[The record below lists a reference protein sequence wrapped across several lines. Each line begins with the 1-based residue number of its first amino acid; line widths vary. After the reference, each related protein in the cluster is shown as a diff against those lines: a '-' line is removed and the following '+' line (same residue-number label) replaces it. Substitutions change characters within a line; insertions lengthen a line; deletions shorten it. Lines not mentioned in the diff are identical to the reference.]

1 VVLRYLESQS
11 LASGLVFE
19 PPLLLP
25 VLNGLFLGIIPFAIA
40 YVSARSYLLTGSR
53 TLLYL
58 GSGLVFLGSASPI
71 AGNLISL
78 PGGAN
83 LNVTIYNTGILATSI
98 LLFLCTISLRSK
110 ISDTQGSRKLRLTAA
125 YSGAVLFV
133 GLFSAAALQGFIPAF
148 FVQGV
153 GPTLLRQAVLGS
165 ATVLFALCSL
175 QSARIYHRSRSS
187 FAYWYALG
195 LALITVGLSAVFLQ
209 SLVGSLSGWAGRS
222 AQYLG
227 GGYLAIAVLS
237 LRREIAVVGVPLQ
250 DALVAFFRESEKN
263 YRLLT
268 ETALDAIV
276 SLNPEGR
283 VLLWNRAAERIFGWS
298 RSEAVGSS
306 LVDLIIPIQQAE
318 TVREWFGKSATDV
331 MLAKPMEIEA
341 KRKDGSRII
350 AEMSISSRNSPA
362 GKITTTVIRDITERK
377 RAQQALGESEEK
389 YRKLFEE
396 AVDGIA
402 LADADTGILL
412 DCNEALAAL
421 VGRKRAELIG
431 QHQAILHPTASD
443 KSAFSPTF
451 KLHATT
457 REGQILETQVVTAT
471 GEIREV
477 EIKASLLHLQGRR
490 ILQGI
495 FTDITKRKRME
506 DELRRYSTQLEGLV
520 FERTRKLSE
529 SERRFRELSD
539 LLPQIVFEI
548 DENGDVQY
556 MNRAGFEATGLD
568 EEEFGKRH
576 LNASHFLAPAEH
588 ERATRGIQRVIAG
601 EMIGEREFTV
611 LRGDGKSFPA
621 LVYTAPI
628 TREGKAVGLRGIAID
643 ITERKRMEEGLRAA
657 KERLEY
663 VVSSNP
669 AVIFTGKPH
678 SDLTDFDTTY
688 MSRSVI
694 SILGYEPREFIDD
707 AKFWER
713 HVHPED
719 GSRVLAELPRLFK
732 DGHVRYDFRFLHKD
746 GTYRWMHEEVTLVRD
761 AAGSPLE
768 VIGYW
773 TDITE
778 RRQMEARLAESQRLA
793 GIGEAAAMVGHDLRN
808 PLQGIVS
815 TVYLAKRKLESPPE
829 PSSEAAVKSGLV
841 DMLETIENEAEYM
854 DKIVSDLQDYAAPLK
869 TEPKPVQMEPLVKDT
884 LSKIR
889 IPHNVKVSFKVSE
902 PLPTVMVDQ
911 AVMRRVFTNLIT
923 NAIQAMPNGGE
934 LRIDAYGTN
943 EFLFIA
949 FKDTG
954 IGIPEEN
961 MGKLFNPFFTTKA
974 KGQGLGLPVCK
985 RLVEAHDGRITVK
998 SKPGEGSTF
1007 TVNLPIIKP

>member
-1 VVLRYLESQS
+1 LGLIGSWEFDVESGRIAWSDQTYRLYERDPALGSPTAEEEITYYSPEQALRLREY
-11 LASGLVFE
+11 ARR
-19 PPLLLP
+19 
-25 VLNGLFLGIIPFAIA
+25 AIA
-40 YVSARSYLLTGSR
+40 EGADFRYDLEVDLPSGRHVFYSAMMH
-53 TLLYL
+53 
-58 GSGLVFLGSASPI
+58 PI
-71 AGNLISL
+71 
-78 PGGAN
+78 
-83 LNVTIYNTGILATSI
+83 
-98 LLFLCTISLRSK
+98 K
-110 ISDTQGSRKLRLTAA
+110 
-125 YSGAVLFV
+125 
-133 GLFSAAALQGFIPAF
+133 
-148 FVQGV
+148 
-153 GPTLLRQAVLGS
+153 
-165 ATVLFALCSL
+165 
-175 QSARIYHRSRSS
+175 
-187 FAYWYALG
+187 
-195 LALITVGLSAVFLQ
+195 
-209 SLVGSLSGWAGRS
+209 
-222 AQYLG
+222 
-227 GGYLAIAVLS
+227 
-237 LRREIAVVGVPLQ
+237 
-250 DALVAFFRESEKN
+250 DAH
-263 YRLLT
+263 
-268 ETALDAIV
+268 
-276 SLNPEGR
+276 GR
-283 VLLWNRAAERIFGWS
+283 VVKLFG
-298 RSEAVGSS
+298 
-306 LVDLIIPIQQAE
+306 
-318 TVREWFGKSATDV
+318 TVQ
-331 MLAKPMEIEA
+331 
-341 KRKDGSRII
+341 
-350 AEMSISSRNSPA
+350 
-362 GKITTTVIRDITERK
+362 DITERK
-377 RAQQALGESEEK
+377 RMQ
-389 YRKLFEE
+389 
-396 AVDGIA
+396 
-402 LADADTGILL
+402 
-412 DCNEALAAL
+412 
-421 VGRKRAELIG
+421 
-431 QHQAILHPTASD
+431 
-443 KSAFSPTF
+443 
-451 KLHATT
+451 
-457 REGQILETQVVTAT
+457 
-471 GEIREV
+471 
-477 EIKASLLHLQGRR
+477 
-490 ILQGI
+490 
-495 FTDITKRKRME
+495 
-506 DELRRYSTQLEGLV
+506 DELQRYSAHLEGMV
-520 FERTRKLSE
+520 SERTEKLAE

-568 EEEFGKRH
+568 EEEFDKRH

-707 AKFWER
+707 TKFWER

-732 DGHVRYDFRFLHKD
+732 DGHVRYDFRLLHKD
-746 GTYRWMHEEVTLVRD
+746 GTYRWIHEEVTLVRD
-761 AAGSPLE
+761 ATGSPLE

-829 PSSEAAVKSGLV
+829 PSSEAAVKSSLV

-889 IPHNVKVSFKVSE
+889 IPRNVKVSFKVSE
-902 PLPTVMVDQ
+902 PLPTVMIDP

-934 LRIDAYGTN
+934 LRIDVYGTD
-943 EFLFIA
+943 EFLFVA

-954 IGIPEEN
+954 VGIPEEN

-1007 TVNLPIIKP
+1007 TVELPIIKP